1 MFLGG
6 EDANV
11 IHIQTHGAVVVLD
24 ANGQLA
30 VFKRNVTAGIGADG
44 TTVQIGL
51 VERILVTVQ
60 RQAVGNHVGAIQR
73 EVGGILGEDDRHELG
88 RVGKRDLHLH
98 GDVQTLSVQIDQT
111 IQHRRTVHRHV
122 GGTVGVHADPFGAGD
137 PIGRAVL
144 TGGLVNHRRQFRLR
158 LNAGRVLAVDF
169 QNLRGDRAIKG
180 GDRHAQIRTAHGL
193 HGIGIEHRVFLGG
206 EDANVIHIQTHGAV
220 VVLDANGQLAVF
232 KRNVTAG
239 IGTDGRAV

>member
-1 MFLGG
+1 M
-6 EDANV
+6 
-11 IHIQTHGAVVVLD
+11 IQS
-24 ANGQLA
+24 
-30 VFKRNVTAGIGADG
+30 VFFA
-44 TTVQIGL
+44 
-51 VERILVTVQ
+51 VQ
-60 RQAVGNHVGAIQR
+60 RKAVGNHVGALQR

-88 RVGKRDLHLH
+88 RVGKRDSQFE
-98 GDVQTLSVQIDQT
+98 GDVQTLGVQIDQA

-122 GGTVGVHADPFGAGD
+122 GGTVLVHADAFGAGD

-169 QNLRGDRAIKG
+169 EDLHGDRAVEG
-180 GDRHAQIRTAHGL
+180 SDRHAQIRTAHSL